1 MNYSSIVNYVHQII
15 IFYIL
20 FGWISENQ
28 RKYLLFFL
36 PTIQF
41 QFLIN
46 DNMCILTQLENRLL
60 KDNTDK
66 KDETDETLNNSFVD
80 KKLKSMNIF
89 IEENIRE
96 KLIHCAVFTSFC
108 ITYYLS

>member
-1 MNYSSIVNYVHQII
+1 MRHSDIINYLHQII

-20 FGWISENQ
+20 FGWISESQ

-36 PTIQF
+36 PSIQF

-60 KDNTDK
+60 QNEPDK
-66 KDETDETLNNSFVD
+66 EKTDESLSDSFVD

-89 IEENIRE
+89 IEEKVRE
-96 KLIHCAVFTSFC
+96 KLIHCSVFTSFC
-108 ITYYLS
+108 ITYFLS

>member
-1 MNYSSIVNYVHQII
+1 MNYSSIVNYSHQII
-15 IFYIL
+15 IFYLL
-20 FGWISENQ
+20 FGWMYESQ

-36 PTIQF
+36 PSIQF

-46 DNMCILTQLENRLL
+46 DNMCILTQLENKLL
-60 KDNTDK
+60 NN
-66 KDETDETLNNSFVD
+66 ETNEKQNNSFVD

-96 KLIHCAVFTSFC
+96 KIIHCSVFTSFC

>member
-1 MNYSSIVNYVHQII
+1 MNYSSVVNYFHQII

-20 FGWISENQ
+20 FGWISETQ
-28 RKYLLFFL
+28 RQYLLFIL
-36 PTIQF
+36 PSIQF

-46 DNMCILTQLENRLL
+46 DNMCVLTQLENKLL
-60 KDNTDK
+60 RDK
-66 KDETDETLNNSFVD
+66 TDEKQNNSFID

-96 KLIHCAVFTSFC
+96 KMIHCAVFTSFC

>member
-1 MNYSSIVNYVHQII
+1 MRHSDIINYLHQII

-20 FGWISENQ
+20 FGWISESQ

-36 PTIQF
+36 PSIQF

-60 KDNTDK
+60 QNEPEKEK
-66 KDETDETLNNSFVD
+66 TDEPPGDSFVD

-89 IEENIRE
+89 IEEKLRE
-96 KLIHCAVFTSFC
+96 KLIHCSVFASFC
-108 ITYYLS
+108 ITYFLS

>member
-1 MNYSSIVNYVHQII
+1 MRHSDIINYLHQII

-20 FGWISENQ
+20 FGWISESQ

-36 PTIQF
+36 PSIQF

-60 KDNTDK
+60 QNEPEPEK
-66 KDETDETLNNSFVD
+66 TDEPPGDSFVD

-89 IEENIRE
+89 IEEKLRE
-96 KLIHCAVFTSFC
+96 KLIHCSVFASFC
-108 ITYYLS
+108 ITYFLS